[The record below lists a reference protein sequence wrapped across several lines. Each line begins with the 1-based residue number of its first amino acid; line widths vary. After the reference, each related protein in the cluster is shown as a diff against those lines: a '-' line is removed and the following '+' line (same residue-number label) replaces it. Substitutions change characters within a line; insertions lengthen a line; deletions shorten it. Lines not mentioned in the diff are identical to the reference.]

1 MASPQ
6 SVPVARLGIG
16 QLNVSNHLLG
26 DRAAL
31 KQAWARDGYWHF
43 KGVLDGEVIA
53 QMRAVWIDYLQRLG
67 LVDPGVTENRYN
79 GSKALD
85 AKYFGPAAEAR
96 FTADSLSHI
105 TEFNA
110 RNLHTLLT
118 ENPRIN
124 ATLKQ
129 ILGDDPFWLPIAE
142 YRANPPGSD
151 PTQNRLIF
159 PHQDGFY
166 SRGMPM
172 KICWIPIDH
181 VDEDVGGCAWVGG
194 AHRGPIL
201 HDLNNPPLFLI
212 PPERVP
218 IEGWQ
223 RANYAP
229 GDIVIFDLNTPHS
242 GLTNISKDR
251 FRMTMDIRV
260 TEASGPTPTIGSLV
274 SLSEARVT
282 VRNEKTGVEETFT
295 VNAETYV
302 RSIDG
307 KKREGSDIPSTFVP
321 GEQIIV
327 NAPDGRNATLVR
339 STH

>member
-1 MASPQ
+1 MPGQNMVS
-6 SVPVARLGIG
+6 LGR
-16 QLNVSNHLLG
+16 LNVSNHLLG
-26 DRAAL
+26 NRAAL
-31 KQAWARDGYWHF
+31 GQAWARDGYWYF
-43 KGVLDGEVIA
+43 KGVLDREVIA
-53 QMRAVWIDYLQRLG
+53 RMRTVWIDYLQRLG
-67 LVDPGVTENRYN
+67 LIDPGTNENRY
-79 GSKALD
+79 G
-85 AKYFGPAAEAR
+85 GAR
-96 FTADSLSHI
+96 FTADSLSQI
-105 TEFNA
+105 TEFNE

-124 ATLKQ
+124 ATMKQ
-129 ILGDDPFWLPIAE
+129 ILGDAPFWLPIAE
-142 YRANPPGSD
+142 YRANPPGAD
-151 PTQNRLIF
+151 PAQNRLIF

-201 HDLNNPPLFLI
+201 HDLNDPPLFRI
-212 PPERVP
+212 PPDRVP
-218 IEGWQ
+218 TEGWQ
-223 RANYAP
+223 RANYEP

-282 VRNEKTGVEETFT
+282 VRNEKTGAEEAFT
-295 VNAETYV
+295 VNADTYV

-307 KKREGSDIPSTFVP
+307 KKREGSDIPSTFAP
-321 GEQIIV
+321 GEQVIV

>member
-1 MASPQ
+1 MAGPQ
-6 SVPVARLGIG
+6 SVPVAKLGIG
-16 QLNVSNHLLG
+16 PLNVSNHLLG

-31 KQAWARDGYWHF
+31 EQAWARDGYWYF
-43 KGVLDGEVIA
+43 KGVLDREVIA
-53 QMRAVWIDYLQRLG
+53 RMRAVWLDYLQRLG
-67 LVDPGVTENRYN
+67 LVDPGVSENRYN
-79 GSKALD
+79 GSTALQE
-85 AKYFGPAAEAR
+85 KYSGPAAA
-96 FTADSLSHI
+96 ALSQI

-151 PTQNRLIF
+151 PTQSRLIF

-181 VDEDVGGCAWVGG
+181 VDEEVGGCVWVGG

-201 HDLNNPPLFLI
+201 HDLNNPPLFMI

-218 IEGWQ
+218 TEGWQ
-223 RANYAP
+223 RADYAP

-274 SLSEARVT
+274 SLSEVRVT
-282 VRNEKTGVEETFT
+282 VRNEKTGADETFT
-295 VNAETYV
+295 VNADTYV
-302 RSIDG
+302 RSTDG
-307 KKREGSDIPSTFVP
+307 KKREGSDIPNTFAP
-321 GEQIIV
+321 GDQIIV
-327 NAPDGRNATLVR
+327 NAPDGKNATLVR